1 MMKLMRVFF
10 LSLMALTFLTGVAWA
25 DTASDRLDYF
35 FKSVGSLTANFS
47 QTVRDEKGDLV
58 REAKGTFSLLRP
70 GRFRWDYTAPNEQSI
85 ISDGQYLWIY
95 DKELAQVTVK
105 ELGKALG
112 SSPILLLSEPR
123 AVKEDFIIA
132 ESYEADGLAWIELLP
147 KVKDT
152 DFNKILV
159 GLNNEGVKE
168 MQLFDQFGQHTS
180 IRFDQVRINQPL
192 QASRFSFVIPPGVDV
207 IGLDRK

>member
-1 MMKLMRVFF
+1 MRAFF
-10 LSLMALTFLTGVAWA
+10 QSLMVFTLLSGAVWA
-25 DTASDRLDYF
+25 DTATDRLDYF
-35 FKSVGSLTANFS
+35 FKSVGSLTSNFT

-58 REAKGTFSLLRP
+58 REAKGTFALLRP

-123 AVKEDFIIA
+123 AVKEDFVIA
-132 ESYEADGLAWIELLP
+132 ETYEANGLSWVELFP

-168 MQLFDQFGQHTS
+168 MQLFDQFGQHTT

-207 IGLDRK
+207 IGLDRN

>member
-1 MMKLMRVFF
+1 MRVFF
-10 LSLMALTFLTGVAWA
+10 QSLMAFTLLSGAAWS
-25 DTASDRLDYF
+25 DTATDRLDYF
-35 FKSVGSLTANFS
+35 FKSVGSLTSNFT

-58 REAKGTFSLLRP
+58 REAKGTFALLRP

-123 AVKEDFIIA
+123 AVKEDFVIA
-132 ESYEADGLAWIELLP
+132 ETYEADGLAWVELFP

-180 IRFDQVRINQPL
+180 IRFDQVRINQSLP
-192 QASRFSFVIPPGVDV
+192 ASRFSFVIPPGVDV
-207 IGLDRK
+207 IGLDRN

>member
-1 MMKLMRVFF
+1 MMKLMRVIFQ
-10 LSLMALTFLTGVAWA
+10 SLMALILLTGVAWA

-35 FKSVGSLTANFS
+35 FKSVGSLTSNFT

-70 GRFRWDYTAPNEQSI
+70 GRFRWDYIAPNEQSI

-123 AVKEDFIIA
+123 AVKEDFVIA
-132 ESYEADGLAWIELLP
+132 ESYEADGLAWVELFP

>member
-1 MMKLMRVFF
+1 MKLMRVIFQ
-10 LSLMALTFLTGVAWA
+10 SLMALILLTGVAWA

-35 FKSVGSLTANFS
+35 FKSVGSLTSNFT

-70 GRFRWDYTAPNEQSI
+70 GRFRWDYIAPNEQSI

-123 AVKEDFIIA
+123 AVKEDFVIA
-132 ESYEADGLAWIELLP
+132 ESYEADGLAWVELFP

>member
-1 MMKLMRVFF
+1 MRVFF
-10 LSLMALTFLTGVAWA
+10 QSLMVFTLLSGAVWA
-25 DTASDRLDYF
+25 DTATDRLDYF
-35 FKSVGSLTANFS
+35 FKSVGSLTSNFT

-58 REAKGTFSLLRP
+58 REAKGTFALLRP

-123 AVKEDFIIA
+123 AVKEDFVIA
-132 ESYEADGLAWIELLP
+132 ETYEANGLSWVELFP

-168 MQLFDQFGQHTS
+168 MQLFDQFGQHTT

-207 IGLDRK
+207 IGLDRN

>member
-1 MMKLMRVFF
+1 MMKFMRAFF
-10 LSLMALTFLTGVAWA
+10 QSLMVFTLLSGAVWA
-25 DTASDRLDYF
+25 DTATDRLDYF
-35 FKSVGSLTANFS
+35 FKSVGSLTSNFT

-58 REAKGTFSLLRP
+58 REAKGTFALLRP

-95 DKELAQVTVK
+95 DKELAQVM
-105 ELGKALG
+105 G

-123 AVKEDFIIA
+123 AVKEDFVIA
-132 ESYEADGLAWIELLP
+132 ETYEANGLSWVELFP

-168 MQLFDQFGQHTS
+168 MQLFDQFGQHTT

-207 IGLDRK
+207 IGLDRN